1 MTKRTFKRKKM
12 LISNTYKLIIIGN
25 YHTVPI
31 QILIF
36 NIIIMIVINTQ
47 KDFLG
52 PTVIKVSGKDLT
64 G

>member
-1 MTKRTFKRKKM
+1 M
-12 LISNTYKLIIIGN
+12 LISNTYKLIIIGIIITL
-25 YHTVPI
+25 Y
-31 QILIF
+31 QYKILIF

>member
-1 MTKRTFKRKKM
+1 M

-25 YHTVPI
+25 YHTVPM

-52 PTVIKVSGKDLT
+52 PTVIKVWGKDLT

>member
-1 MTKRTFKRKKM
+1 M

-25 YHTVPI
+25 NHTVPI

-52 PTVIKVSGKDLT
+52 PTVIKVWGKDLT